1 MGHRERITD
10 KYIPLRM
17 ERATSAPAPAEGEY
31 LQIGEVAE
39 RTGLTQRTLRYYEE
53 LQLLDPPSRMA
64 GGFRLYSPADVARVE
79 HIIRLK
85 QLLGYSLAE
94 IKSIVGVEEAHA
106 AQAGA
111 GSAGGVRRRLEQIN
125 ELIANTSA
133 QLELLGRK
141 VSEMER
147 LRGELGAR
155 LQDLE
160 RKRAALLAE
169 HEGAQAH
176 AASEYS

>member
-1 MGHRERITD
+1 MGHRERISD

-17 ERATSAPAPAEGEY
+17 EPATRAPAPAEGEY

-85 QLLGYSLAE
+85 QLLGYSLSE
-94 IKSIVGVEEAHA
+94 IKSIVGVEEAME

-111 GSAGGVRRRLEQIN
+111 GSAGGTRRRLEQIN
-125 ELIANTSA
+125 DLIANTSA

-141 VSEMER
+141 VAEMER
-147 LRGELGAR
+147 LRGELGSR

-160 RKRAALLAE
+160 RTRAALLAE
-169 HEGAQAH
+169 HEGAQTH
-176 AASEYS
+176 ASSEYS